1 MVLGVVRVVAAFA
14 SVFVLVLV
22 QASGAGAAAFE
33 RLSVS
38 SGGAEGDGGSYGPS
52 TSADGRFTAFVSN
65 ASNLV
70 AGDTNGRCDTFVRD
84 ARSGSTE
91 RVSLRSDGG
100 QSADG
105 FQCASPAISG
115 DGRFVAFGSDAADL
129 VAGDANGFLDVF
141 VRDRAAGTT
150 RRVSVATDGSESDSN
165 SFDPAI
171 SADGRVV
178 AFFSGASNLV
188 PGRSVSDAGVYAHDL
203 DSGATEWLSV
213 PLDGG
218 SVQTGPSFRPSV
230 SADGRFVA
238 FASASDELVAGDTN
252 LSEDAFVRDRE
263 LDTTTRVSVR
273 SDGGQIEEPRRRA
286 DDTAIS
292 ADGRSVVFTSD
303 ARDLVPGVAGSVLQ
317 VFVHDRASATT
328 SVASVNAAGAP
339 GYGDDSYGP
348 SISGDGRLVAFHTG
362 ASNFFPGHV
371 FGAIDV
377 VVRDTVAQ
385 TTRAMALGQGGSD
398 YNLFPSISADGAWVA
413 FGSTM
418 SSLVDGDTNGVID
431 VFRRPVAGG
440 DDTAP
445 VLRLPDTVVADAT
458 SPSGAPVEYEVTA
471 TDETDPAPAG
481 GLRPRVRHDVR
492 HRRHDGDLH
501 GDGCRGEP
509 GDRHV
514 RASTSAAPRSS
525 STRCARGSPRPP
537 TCPVPCARACSRSWR
552 RWRRRSRRGRPAMR
566 AASCARSPRRSSG
579 RAPGSRP
586 RWPRT

>member
-1 MVLGVVRVVAAFA
+1 MVVGVVRVVAAFA
-14 SVFVLVLV
+14 LVFVPLLV
-22 QASGAGAAAFE
+22 QASGASAAAFE

-38 SGGAEGDGGSYGPS
+38 SGGAQGDGGSYGPS

-84 ARSGSTE
+84 AQSGSTE

-115 DGRFVAFGSDAADL
+115 DGRLVAFGSDAADL
-129 VAGDANGFLDVF
+129 VAGDANGFVDVF

-188 PGRSVSDAGVYAHDL
+188 PGRSVPDAGVYAHDL

-238 FASASDELVAGDTN
+238 FASASDALVAGDTN

-292 ADGRSVVFTSD
+292 ADGRYVVFTSD

-317 VFVHDRASATT
+317 VFVHDRESGST
-328 SVASVNAAGAP
+328 SVASVNAAGAA

-362 ASNFFPGHV
+362 AYNFFPGHV

-398 YNLFPSISADGAWVA
+398 FNLFPSISADGAWIA

-471 TDETDPAPAG
+471 TDETDPAPAVSCDPASG
-481 GLRPRVRHDVR
+481 ATFAI
-492 HRRHDGDLH
+492 GDTTVTCTATDAA
-501 GDGCRGEP
+501 GNRATGTFAV
-509 GDRHV
+509 HV
-514 RASTSAAPRSS
+514 RGADEQLDALRAQLAAAADVPRAVRQSLLSKLATVASSLASGATA
-525 STRCARGSPRPP
+525 T
-537 TCPVPCARACSRSWR
+537 
-552 RWRRRSRRGRPAMR
+552 R

-586 RWPRT
+586 RWPRS